1 MTLLSIVGTV
11 VFVAI
16 VLLSL
21 LAVMD
26 VLLFTSDKK
35 KMMKS
40 GAGARKLGGRRRCLR
55 K

>member
-1 MTLLSIVGTV
+1 MALLSIIGTA

-16 VLLSL
+16 VVLSL

-26 VLLFTSDKK
+26 VLFFTPGRK

-40 GAGARKLGGRRRCLR
+40 GAGARKLGGHRRCLR

>member
-1 MTLLSIVGTV
+1 MALLSIIGTA

-26 VLLFTSDKK
+26 VLFFTSGRK

-40 GAGARKLGGRRRCLR
+40 GTGARKLGGHRRCLR